1 MSLPIL
7 LLISQMKSIFIHN
20 PTLSKF
26 GKSLF
31 SVRELSVNTAKKT
44 LENFQESI
52 DLLVFSS
59 FSPEVY
65 TKEFNLPS
73 KIAGDLFLDNPYTLR
88 TETASSSGACAF
100 HLAYYLLQSGHF
112 KNALVIGTEIMTG
125 LGREENNLILGS
137 VLSEN
142 QMNYS
147 TSMAQG
153 AALICRRY
161 MHEFNYTKKDLFF
174 ISEKLHANGA
184 LNENAHIR
192 KRITWEDYSK
202 APIFSSPLGLY
213 DISPL
218 SDGSASLILSV
229 TQKSEFRV
237 KGLGHG
243 ISRFFNPPYSLSFE
257 ASIKAFIQAYNNS
270 NIKPSDIDIAELH
283 DAFTIFEAIGME
295 DGGLAEKGKALDIIK
310 SGITHSSGSLPI
322 NASGG
327 LKSRGH
333 PIGASGLAQIVEI
346 QTHMKKLNKHIGL
359 THSIGGLATNN
370 FVTIIEYAT

>member
-1 MSLPIL
+1 
-7 LLISQMKSIFIHN
+7 MKSVYIHN
-20 PTLSKF
+20 STLSKF

-44 LENFQESI
+44 LENFQQPI
-52 DLLVFSS
+52 DLVVLSS

-73 KIAGDLFLDNPYTLR
+73 KIAGDLYLENPYALR
-88 TETASSSGACAF
+88 AETASSSGASAL
-100 HLAYYLLQSGHF
+100 HLAYYLLQSGQF
-112 KNALVIGTEIMTG
+112 ENALVIGTEIMTK
-125 LGREENNLILGS
+125 LSREENNLILGS

-142 QMNYS
+142 EMMFS

-153 AALICRRY
+153 AALICKRY
-161 MHEFNYTKKDLFF
+161 MHEFNYSKNDLFYL
-174 ISEKLHANGA
+174 SEKLHSNGA

-192 KRITWEDYSK
+192 KKITWEDYSK
-202 APIFSSPLGLY
+202 APIFASPLGLY

-229 TQKSEFRV
+229 THKSDFKIR
-237 KGLGHG
+237 GLGHG

-257 ASIKAFIQAYNNS
+257 ASVKAFKQAYNNAKL
-270 NIKPSDIDIAELH
+270 KPSDIEIAELH

-295 DGGLAEKGKALDIIK
+295 DGGLANKGKALEMIK
-310 SGITHSSGSLPI
+310 SGITHSRGSLPI

-327 LKSRGH
+327 LKTRGH

-346 QTHMKKLNKHIGL
+346 ITLMKKYNKHIGL

-370 FVTIIEYAT
+370 FVTIIEKVT

>member
-1 MSLPIL
+1 
-7 LLISQMKSIFIHN
+7 
-20 PTLSKF
+20 
-26 GKSLF
+26 
-31 SVRELSVNTAKKT
+31 
-44 LENFQESI
+44 
-52 DLLVFSS
+52 
-59 FSPEVY
+59 
-65 TKEFNLPS
+65 
-73 KIAGDLFLDNPYTLR
+73 
-88 TETASSSGACAF
+88 
-100 HLAYYLLQSGHF
+100 
-112 KNALVIGTEIMTG
+112 
-125 LGREENNLILGS
+125 
-137 VLSEN
+137 
-142 QMNYS
+142 
-147 TSMAQG
+147 
-153 AALICRRY
+153 
-161 MHEFNYTKKDLFF
+161 
-174 ISEKLHANGA
+174 
-184 LNENAHIR
+184 
-192 KRITWEDYSK
+192 K